1 MSDVRLADTHCHL
14 DFPEFDSDRDDVIA
28 RAREKG
34 IDFIINIGS
43 SIRGSRA
50 SLDLAAKFDCVYA
63 TVGLHPHE
71 ADSFSPE
78 WESAIRQLATHKK
91 VVAVGE
97 IGLDFFK
104 NYSKPQN
111 QAPMFSKML
120 AIAKELS
127 LPVVIHSRQA
137 ESQILRLLK
146 ENLPVGDV
154 VHCFSGDE
162 GFMRACLDMGFFI
175 SFTCNITYKKADN
188 LRSLIK
194 AMPLERLFLETDA
207 PYLPPEGLRGK
218 RNEPLNVMVL
228 AEEIAKIR
236 GCTVQEIARVT
247 TDNAKRFFNIP

>member
-1 MSDVRLADTHCHL
+1 
-14 DFPEFDSDRDDVIA
+14 
-28 RAREKG
+28 
-34 IDFIINIGS
+34 
-43 SIRGSRA
+43 
-50 SLDLAAKFDCVYA
+50 
-63 TVGLHPHE
+63 
-71 ADSFSPE
+71 
-78 WESAIRQLATHKK
+78 
-91 VVAVGE
+91 
-97 IGLDFFK
+97 
-104 NYSKPQN
+104 
-111 QAPMFSKML
+111 MFSKML

-146 ENLPVGDV
+146 ENLPVGAV